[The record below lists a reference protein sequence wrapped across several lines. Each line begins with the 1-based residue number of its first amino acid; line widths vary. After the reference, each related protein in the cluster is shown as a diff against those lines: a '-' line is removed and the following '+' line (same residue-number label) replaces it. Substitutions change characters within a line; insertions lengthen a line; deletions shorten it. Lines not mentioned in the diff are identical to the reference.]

1 MQFAVERAKKQSR
14 KKGIKMELF
23 NDIQYSEYF
32 QIISEMIEHRKKI
45 IDEFEENIRNKE
57 KIT

>member
-32 QIISEMIEHRKKI
+32 QIISEMIAHRKKI
-45 IDEFEENIRNKE
+45 IDEFEENIRKR
-57 KIT
+57 KK